1 MRYEYTDPATDG
13 HLILTI
19 NDPHLQ
25 QNFVQERNDRLLAIA
40 WNRGEQQTVTIDEV
54 DMIFPKDHF
63 LTLMVNQSFHFKKP
77 EDIVI
82 WQYNREFYC
91 IIDHDQEVSCAG
103 FLFYGSKGALFIKP
117 AEGDLRKYEIL
128 LEVFKDEFGSRDNIQ
143 GEMLRMLLKRLIIKL
158 TRLGKKQYL
167 EEPLSGN
174 EYDTVRQFNL
184 LVESNY
190 KKLHQVQDY
199 ANLLHKS
206 PKTLSNLFSKYNHRT
221 PLQVIRERIA
231 LEGKRLL
238 LYTDQSSSEIAYEL
252 GFEEPAHFSRFFK
265 KMSGKSPSEFKKES
279 KLQLTK

>member
-1 MRYEYTDPATDG
+1 MRYEFNDPATGG

-19 NDPHLQ
+19 NDPHLHH
-25 QNFVQERNDRLLAIA
+25 NFFQEPQVRLLSIA
-40 WNRGEQQTVTIDEV
+40 WNRGQQQTVTIDEV
-54 DMIFPKDHF
+54 DIEFPKDHF
-63 LTLMVNQSFHFKKP
+63 LTLMSNQTFRFEKP

-103 FLFYGSKGALFIKP
+103 FLFYGSQGAMLIKP
-117 AEGDLRKYEIL
+117 AEDEVRKYEIL

-167 EEPLSGN
+167 EEPLSGS
-174 EYDTVRQFNL
+174 EYDAVRRFNL
-184 LVESNY
+184 LVENHF

-265 KMSGKSPSEFKKES
+265 KVVGKSPSEFKKES
-279 KLQLTK
+279 RN

>member
-1 MRYEYTDPATDG
+1 MQYQYDDPATGG

-19 NDPHLQ
+19 NDP
-25 QNFVQERNDRLLAIA
+25 NFQHNFFQERKDRLLAIA
-40 WNRGEQQTVTIDEV
+40 WNRGDLQKVTIDEV
-54 DMIFPKDHF
+54 DMDFPKEHF
-63 LTLMVNQSFHFKKP
+63 LTLMVNQTFRFERP
-77 EDIVI
+77 ADIVI

-103 FLFYGSKGALFIKP
+103 FLFYGSQGAMFMKP
-117 AEGDLRKYEIL
+117 AAEEVRKYEML

-158 TRLGKKQYL
+158 TRLGKEQYL
-167 EEPLSGN
+167 EKPFSGN

-184 LVESNY
+184 LVESHF

-199 ANLLHKS
+199 ASLLHKS

-238 LYTDQSSSEIAYEL
+238 LYTDQSASQIAYEL
-252 GFEEPAHFSRFFK
+252 GFEEPGHFSRFFK
-265 KMSGKSPSEFKKES
+265 KMAGKSPSEFKKE
-279 KLQLTK
+279 LRQQPTI